1 MIVRTE
7 WASLTDNTKRIKS
20 GMVKKKADLFT
31 KFQNKTK
38 ALKSLVCENSEK
50 VKYKNPHKEHKKLIE
65 LILRDNPRRK
75 NKQDTR
81 IV

>member
-31 KFQNKTK
+31 KFRNKTK
-38 ALKSLVCENSEK
+38 ALKSLVCENSE
-50 VKYKNPHKEHKKLIE
+50 IE
-65 LILRDNPRRK
+65 LKR
-75 NKQDTR
+75 QS
-81 IV
+81 